1 MLINFY
7 INILIY
13 LFFVILFYFF
23 IINIVHYKKINLK
36 VISYIVRVE
45 ISNFCFNSV
54 FFIVLLLGILSFFLN
69 VNVEGFTFF
78 FGLFIY
84 NSTIIYVH
92 NFIFLFTGLFLL
104 ILNKYLKSFIMNLFD
119 FFLLLLLILLAL
131 LLLVMCNNFFIL
143 FLLVELLSFCFYI
156 LLVYRLQDLYSI
168 EASIKYFITGSFSSV
183 FFLLGLLLLYS
194 TQGSLNFVALE
205 KLLHYYN
212 LDSLSV
218 NIAFLF
224 IIVSIFF
231 KLGVA
236 PFHSWLPDTYEGGFL
251 GLITFIALLPKY
263 IFILILLKIY
273 FLLNFNYIQY
283 FSLLCWFSS
292 MLCFFFSI
300 FVLIDQVNVRRF
312 IAYTSINHMGFI
324 LLGFFSCNVE
334 GLCAVLFYILSYLI
348 MSFLFFI
355 FLLMH
360 PDLRSYISFYNVLPV
375 VNKPLSYIFVFLF
388 LSFAGIPP
396 LLGFWSK
403 YFIFLSLIK
412 ANALFSV
419 SICLFSSVFGIYYY
433 GRFLKLMFFDKKFF
447 TTVHKI
453 SLDLTKDNNKI
464 TNYLTPHTRIE
475 KIVISKYTDSTNAI
489 KEIHHY
495 YLHKSLLMGFRF
507 DNLQLFIIIV
517 FVILLCFF
525 SLYPFYLMTFIEF
538 FILNFI

>member
-7 INILIY
+7 INIIIY

-23 IINIVHYKKINLK
+23 IINIAYYKKINLL
-36 VISYIVRVE
+36 VISYIVRYR
-45 ISNFCFNSV
+45 ISTFSFQLV
-54 FFIVLLLGILSFFLN
+54 FIIVLLLGILSFYLN
-69 VNVEGFTFF
+69 ENIDSFIFF

-84 NSTIIYVH
+84 NSTVIYIH
-92 NFIFLFTGLFLL
+92 KFIFFFSGLFLL
-104 ILNKYLKSFIMNLFD
+104 ILNKYLKSFTVNLFD
-119 FFLLLLLILLAL
+119 FFLLFLLILLSL
-131 LLLVMCNNFFIL
+131 LLLIMCNNFFVL

-156 LLVYRLQDLYSI
+156 LLVYKLQDLYCI
-168 EASIKYFITGSFSSV
+168 EASIKYFIIGSFSSV
-183 FFLLGLLLLYS
+183 FFLLGLLLLYC
-194 TQGSLNFVALE
+194 TQGTLNFIALE

-236 PFHSWLPDTYEGGFL
+236 PFHSWLPDVYEGGFL

-273 FLLNFNYIQY
+273 FLLNLNYVQY

-300 FVLIDQVNVRRF
+300 FVLIDQINVRRF

-324 LLGFFSCNVE
+324 LLGFFSCNVD

-375 VNKPLSYIFVFLF
+375 VNKPLSYIFIFLF
-388 LSFAGIPP
+388 LSFSGIPP

-412 ANALFSV
+412 ANALFTVSV
-419 SICLFSSVFGIYYY
+419 CVLSSVFGIYYY

-453 SLDLTKDNNKI
+453 SLDITKDNSKI
-464 TNYLTPHTRIE
+464 INYLTPNTRIE
-475 KIVISKYTDSTNAI
+475 KIVVSTYIDSNNVI
-489 KEIHHY
+489 KELHHY
-495 YLHKSLLMGFRF
+495 YLHKSLLMRFRF
-507 DNLQLFIIIV
+507 DNLQSFIII
-517 FVILLCFF
+517 FLVILICFF
-525 SLYPFYLMTFIEF
+525 SIYPFYLMTFIEF
-538 FILNFI
+538 FIFNFI